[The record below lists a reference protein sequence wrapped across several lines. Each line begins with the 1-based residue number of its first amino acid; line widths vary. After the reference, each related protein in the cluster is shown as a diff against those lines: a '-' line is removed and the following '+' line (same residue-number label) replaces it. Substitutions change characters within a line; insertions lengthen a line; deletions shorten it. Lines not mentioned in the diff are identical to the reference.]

1 MAELAFGTEG
11 EKRLR
16 DAFPQLLA
24 GRGGGEHIAAD
35 AMNQLAAEGKSLS
48 PEPIGQET
56 KVANALK
63 AFRQSVEQKAAQELV
78 GGDGQGFRLLFVIRL
93 TVMVSGLPETVDQ
106 SNNKR

>member
-1 MAELAFGTEG
+1 M
-11 EKRLR
+11 
-16 DAFPQLLA
+16 D
-24 GRGGGEHIAAD
+24 
-35 AMNQLAAEGKSLS
+35 QLAAEGELFL
-48 PEPIGQET
+48 PEAIGQEAE
-56 KVANALK
+56 VANALK